1 MGEVE
6 EAVGIVFQNLYGF
19 QAGRSLSQ
27 SVVPSKTQTLFLSL
41 SQISLVP
48 SHDGGTQMSSF
59 DFCLQS
65 QMMAMSQ
72 KLIME
77 SMSQVIQLS
86 VKKNRRRTIPNTRYL
101 ALQVEFKNS
110 VSPNELPP
118 SLKQSPLMT
127 PCCFRRHCD

>member
-19 QAGRSLSQ
+19 QAGCSLSQ
-27 SVVPSKTQTLFLSL
+27 SVVPSKTQTLFLSH

-59 DFCLQS
+59 DFCPQS
-65 QMMAMSQ
+65 QMMEMSQ

-101 ALQVEFKNS
+101 TLQVDKNS

-118 SLKQSPLMT
+118 SLKQRPLMT